1 MNCMQLLLAILLLTV
16 PALAVAAPERIRGP
30 VEAEVLT
37 VKDGDTLAVR
47 AHIWPG
53 HYVEVAVRL
62 AGIDTPEIRGKCDRE
77 RDLAQ
82 KARDSLTQW
91 TASGRV
97 LLKDVTY
104 DKYGGRAIALV
115 ETSEGQDIAANLIKA
130 GLAYPYEG
138 RTKQGW
144 C

>member
-1 MNCMQLLLAILLLTV
+1 MQFPLAALLLVAPVLV
-16 PALAVAAPERIRGP
+16 SAAPTERIRGP

-62 AGIDTPEIRGKCDRE
+62 AGIDTPEIKGKCDRE

-82 KARDSLTQW
+82 RARDSLTQW

-104 DKYGGRAIALV
+104 DKYGGRAVALV
-115 ETSEGQDIAANLIKA
+115 ETPEGQDIAASLIKA

>member
-1 MNCMQLLLAILLLTV
+1 MNCTQLSLAVLLLTV
-16 PALAVAAPERIRGP
+16 PALAGAAPERIRGP

-37 VKDGDTLAVR
+37 VKDGDTIAVR

-82 KARDSLTQW
+82 KARDSLAQW

-97 LLKDVTY
+97 LLTDVTY
-104 DKYGGRAIALV
+104 DKYGGRAVAKV
-115 ETSEGQDIAANLIKA
+115 GTDDGSDVASRLIQA